1 MSATIKDVARMADVS
16 ISTVSRVIN
25 DSKPVSSDVK
35 QRVLEAIDELGYVPN
50 EVARSLVTKKSNLIG
65 VIVTDMGDPYVAEMV
80 RGIEEIGRMYNFDI
94 LLSSSYND
102 LKTEIKFARLL
113 RNKLVEGLIIIS
125 EDYNIELIDV
135 MKKLK
140 KPFLY
145 LNRYNKSDRVYTVSL
160 DNNLAIKDMMDYLID
175 KGHKKILY
183 VSSNQEDSYSL
194 EKQKKDSYL
203 KITEDK
209 GIYSSI
215 LNIDGYNVNNG
226 YDVGG
231 EVLQKIRED
240 GVTAVFSSYSEIGI
254 GLLNYFYDNDI
265 SVPEDVS
272 VVGYG
277 DIRISSLYRPRL
289 TTLVEPYYDIGAVAI
304 RKIIKDIK
312 GEKNIDEDTY
322 LPHVIFQ
329 GDSVKDLNDD
339 IEDIK

>member
-1 MSATIKDVARMADVS
+1 M
-16 ISTVSRVIN
+16 
-25 DSKPVSSDVK
+25 
-35 QRVLEAIDELGYVPN
+35 
-50 EVARSLVTKKSNLIG
+50 
-65 VIVTDMGDPYVAEMV
+65 
-80 RGIEEIGRMYNFDI
+80 
-94 LLSSSYND
+94 
-102 LKTEIKFARLL
+102 